1 MKKDYL
7 KRRFLIFTVRFLPRK
22 RKGKYSRAH
31 RICLEKC
38 DDYSKR
44 FWSKGCKSSKKV
56 PLHREMFAQEI
67 KDLL

>member
-7 KRRFLIFTVRFLPRK
+7 RRHLKISTGGFMPRK

-31 RICLEKC
+31 DICLEKC

-44 FWSKGCKSSKKV
+44 FWAKGCKSSQNF
-56 PLHREMFAQEI
+56 PLRREMLAQEI